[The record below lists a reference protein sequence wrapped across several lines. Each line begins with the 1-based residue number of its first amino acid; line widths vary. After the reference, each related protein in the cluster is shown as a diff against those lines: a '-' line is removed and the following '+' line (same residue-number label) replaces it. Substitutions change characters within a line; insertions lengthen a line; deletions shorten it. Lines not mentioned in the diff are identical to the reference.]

1 VAEGVYSAATVL
13 RRARDKAVQMPIT
26 EAVVAVL
33 EGRLAPTDAVWQL
46 MQRAPNTERCS

>member
-13 RRARDKAVQMPIT
+13 RRAHDKGVEMPIT

-33 EGRLAPTDAVWQL
+33 EGRLSPQQAVLHL
-46 MQRAPNTERCS
+46 MQRAPNTERRG